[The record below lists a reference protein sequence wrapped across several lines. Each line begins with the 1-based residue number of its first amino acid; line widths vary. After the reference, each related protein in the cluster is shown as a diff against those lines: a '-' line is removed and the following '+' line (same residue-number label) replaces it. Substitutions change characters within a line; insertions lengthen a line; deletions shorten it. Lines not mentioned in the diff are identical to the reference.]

1 MLLNVVTDEEEV
13 PNLSKAKLV
22 WIGIG
27 AIFGVQKIEPYEAA
41 LTFNFLNMLRLDI
54 PNPNLSL

>member
-13 PNLSKAKLV
+13 PNLSKAKLG

-41 LTFNFLNMLRLDI
+41 LTLNMLRLDI
-54 PNPNLSL
+54 PNPNLST

>member
-27 AIFGVQKIEPYEAA
+27 AIFGVQKIEAA